1 MHQIELLIYSFLQE
15 VKRGTY
21 KVPLNL
27 LEKFGKETQETLI
40 KQFERRPKEF
50 TLRMSNI
57 GQPLCI
63 LKMEQQYGS
72 NSSETLRFLLG
83 DLYEASILFL
93 LHASGIK
100 VLAEQKQVILADTG
114 LKGTLDV
121 ILDLGEGPEV
131 YDIKSASEYSF
142 KTKTNLSMEDF
153 IAQDTFG
160 YFNQLLAYAASENIK
175 AGGFIFGNKSSGE
188 IKVFAF
194 PKEQDELKERAL
206 KDIKKKIA
214 SFKNNDPFKRDF
226 DDIAETFR
234 KKPTGNRILGITC
247 GFCDHKFRCWPNLQ
261 VLKQAKSEAK
271 NPKMVFYTEHN
282 EIM

>member
-1 MHQIELLIYSFLQE
+1 MIHTFLE
-15 VKRGTY
+15 ETKRGTY
-21 KVPLNL
+21 TVPQLL
-27 LEKFGKETQETLI
+27 LEKFGKETQAALI
-40 KQFERRPKEF
+40 KQFERKPRQF

-63 LKMEQQYGS
+63 LQMEQQYGS
-72 NSSETLRFLLG
+72 NNSEILRFLLG
-83 DLYEASILFL
+83 DLYEATILFL

-100 VLAEQKQVILADTG
+100 VLAEQKPVTLAGTK

-142 KTKTNLSMEDF
+142 KTKTNMSMEEF

-160 YFNQLLAYAASENIK
+160 YVSQLLAYAAAENIQ

-194 PKEQDELKERAL
+194 PKEQEQLKQQAL
-206 KDIKKKIA
+206 KDINNKILA
-214 SFKNNDPFKRDF
+214 FKNKEPFKRQF
-226 DDIAETFR
+226 EDIAETFR
-234 KKPTGNRILGITC
+234 KKPTGNRVLGTTC
-247 GFCDHKFRCWPNLQ
+247 SFCDHKFRCWDNLQ
-261 VLKQAKSEAK
+261 VKAQIDSQSK
-271 NPKMVFYTEHN
+271 NPKMVFYTH
-282 EIM
+282 IAS